1 MKTLT
6 PEQVS
11 QLRQPLPA
19 EAKKKHPSKA
29 YLTSINSIFVAER
42 LNDVFGTGCWQIRS
56 EIVDNTTKMVVVKT
70 SLTIPDYGIYYEC
83 FGGNDNADRGDA
95 HKGAVTDAITKIG
108 SWLGIGAEVWKNHPE
123 IVPAQPQPQPQPKQ
137 ANNQKVINDRLL
149 DNRWR
154 CEKLIK
160 FLEQAYEKNPES
172 FVVIQYL
179 LDLGYTFEDCADRRV
194 TDIWMQHIMN
204 KGL

>member
-29 YLTSINSIFVAER
+29 YLTTINSIFVTER
-42 LNDVFGTGCWQIRS
+42 LNDVFGTGSWQIRS

-137 ANNQKVINDRLL
+137 VNNQKVINDRLL
-149 DNRWR
+149 DNRER

>member
-29 YLTSINSIFVAER
+29 YLTTINSIFVTER

-137 ANNQKVINDRLL
+137 VNNQKVINDRLL
-149 DNRWR
+149 DNRER

-160 FLEQAYEKNPES
+160 FLEQAYKKNPES

>member
-29 YLTSINSIFVAER
+29 YLTTINSIFVTER

-70 SLTIPDYGIYYEC
+70 CLTIPDYGIYYEC

-149 DNRWR
+149 DNRER